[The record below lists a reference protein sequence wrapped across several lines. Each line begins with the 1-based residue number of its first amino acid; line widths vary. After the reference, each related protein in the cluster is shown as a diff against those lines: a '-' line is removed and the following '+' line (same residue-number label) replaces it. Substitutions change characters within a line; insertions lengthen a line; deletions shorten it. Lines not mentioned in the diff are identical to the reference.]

1 MIELPVPGDL
11 HLEPFGQRIDALRSN
26 SVQSAGIFIGSL
38 IELSSCM
45 KVRKNQL
52 HRRHLELRMH
62 VDGDTAAVIGNT
74 DRSVD
79 VDGDF
84 DMFAVTRQM
93 FVDRVI

>member
-1 MIELPVPGDL
+1 
-11 HLEPFGQRIDALRSN
+11 
-26 SVQSAGIFIGSL
+26 VQSAGILVGAL
-38 IELSSCM
+38 IKLSSRM
-45 KVRKNQL
+45 KVRKDQL

-62 VDGDTAAVIGNT
+62 VDGDTAAVIRNT

-93 FVDRVI
+93 LIDRII